1 MSRALYTAATG
12 MIAQQMNVDNIANN
26 LANVNTTGYK
36 KSKIEF
42 QDLLYQQLR
51 LAGATQAEGAQVPVE
66 LQIGYGT
73 RPVATQRIFTQGTVI
88 STNNPL
94 DVSIDGDGFLQISLP
109 DGTVG
114 YTRDGALKKSA
125 DGTIVT
131 SDGYSLEP
139 SITVPQDATDLNI
152 SLNGEVSVRV
162 PGDTAFQQAGQ
173 IELARF
179 VNPAGLRSI
188 GRNLFLETE
197 ASGTPLN
204 GSPDSE
210 GFGQLSQRFLAVV
223 AEEQVHQA
231 VEDFVIDQLEGKLKD
246 GERVVVHARWQGEV
260 LLDRPGDVV
269 LKIRLISSQTLR
281 GPSMVRVELLVD
293 GATRKVLTV
302 TADVRF
308 FTTVMVTT
316 RAVRRGTVFYDD
328 DSVELVERDVTTAR
342 HGFFTGMTQLEGLRA
357 RRPIGYGAVISRRHV
372 EEIPVIERGDD
383 VEMTLTTSHMQI
395 STVGVAL
402 QDGAVGSRIRVKN
415 VDSGK
420 IVYGEV
426 LDAGTVR
433 LGSGR
438 ANLGPGTAKLGGGE
452 G

>member
-73 RPVATQRIFTQGTVI
+73 RPVATQRIFSQGTVI

-94 DVSIDGDGFLQISLP
+94 DVSINGDGFLQISLP

-139 SITVPQDATDLNI
+139 SITVPQDATEVNI
-152 SLNGEVSVRV
+152 SINGEVAVKI
-162 PGDTAFQQAGQ
+162 PGDAAFQQSGQ

-210 GFGQLSQRFLAVV
+210 GFGQLSQRFLELSNVEVV
-223 AEEQVHQA
+223 DEMVSMIVAQRAYEINSKAIQTSEEMLA
-231 VEDFVIDQLEGKLKD
+231 N
-246 GERVVVHARWQGEV
+246 ANN
-260 LLDRPGDVV
+260 
-269 LKIRLISSQTLR
+269 LR
-281 GPSMVRVELLVD
+281 R
-293 GATRKVLTV
+293 
-302 TADVRF
+302 
-308 FTTVMVTT
+308 
-316 RAVRRGTVFYDD
+316 
-328 DSVELVERDVTTAR
+328 
-342 HGFFTGMTQLEGLRA
+342 
-357 RRPIGYGAVISRRHV
+357 
-372 EEIPVIERGDD
+372 
-383 VEMTLTTSHMQI
+383 
-395 STVGVAL
+395 
-402 QDGAVGSRIRVKN
+402 
-415 VDSGK
+415 
-420 IVYGEV
+420 
-426 LDAGTVR
+426 
-433 LGSGR
+433 
-438 ANLGPGTAKLGGGE
+438 
-452 G
+452 